1 MLACRPPDFQT
12 LSCVGNRSLNN
23 AAALIGSQSWGFS
36 GFSSVKVSTI
46 IFSTPWAYKDHG
58 TQSGTGDNLLFNGPI
73 INTAL
78 IRSTENRRLD
88 ASSSRGISHAMPS
101 LFQRNPLNPSPTH
114 YQGIRHYSN
123 SVSSLHY
130 SYFLKCNEYS
140 LHFSLLQQCSF
151 DKLQFSLHYITYG
164 GGWECTNRS
173 ISITPNLTVVVL
185 ISKCISTMNVY
196 VTHSCNHQTCI
207 AIRIRI

>member
-1 MLACRPPDFQT
+1 MVNPLDCIWTENQFMCLDVSNKQWCKYKWHIFWQVPFS
-12 LSCVGNRSLNN
+12 LRSLFVGWHWNFFGSIVN
-23 AAALIGSQSWGFS
+23 INYKIGWVFVGAIPKSSAS
-36 GFSSVKVSTI
+36 G
-46 IFSTPWAYKDHG
+46 
-58 TQSGTGDNLLFNGPI
+58 
-73 INTAL
+73 
-78 IRSTENRRLD
+78 RL
-88 ASSSRGISHAMPS
+88 
-101 LFQRNPLNPSPTH
+101 
-114 YQGIRHYSN
+114 QGIRHYSN

-173 ISITPNLTVVVL
+173 ISITPNITVVVL